1 MRISLLVIGF
11 IVFDLLFAW
20 FLIWAIMRAGWRP
33 MTIQYPAGDPAPDA
47 VRRNFQSFRFGI
59 MNLGFSVHV
68 AVDEDHLHLMPARI
82 LRWCGAGPISIP
94 WSAIQ
99 PGKPVM
105 GGKWMTASIDEKAV
119 AGPAW
124 CLALAGP
131 GASGDNDEPAAAA
144 GADDDKGRDE
154 P

>member
-1 MRISLLVIGF
+1 MWISPLIIGF
-11 IVFDLLFAW
+11 IVLDLLFAW

-33 MTIQYPAGDPAPDA
+33 MTIRYPAREPAPNA

-59 MNLGFSVHV
+59 MNLTFSVHV

-82 LRWCGAGPISIP
+82 LRWCGAGPASIP
-94 WSAIQ
+94 WSAIR

-105 GGKWMTASIDEKAV
+105 GGKWMRASIDKNGV
-119 AGPAW
+119 VGPTW
-124 CLALAGP
+124 CLSLAAP
-131 GASGDNDEPAAAA
+131 GTPGGEDQPVPAA
-144 GADDDKGRDE
+144 GADEGKDRDE